1 MSIESKIK
9 KDIPLAPYTTFQIGG
24 SAKFFV
30 EVKFGDD
37 LEEAIAWAKKS
48 GIDYFIIGGGSNVLI
63 PDEGLN
69 GLVIKFTNDDIANL
83 TPRLHCGAGA
93 SLTSVLIAS
102 RANSLSGIEWS
113 AGIPKATIGGSV
125 RGNAGAFGKSMSDI
139 IETVEA
145 YNIKNKRFEFFSKN
159 DCQFEYRSSIF
170 KKDPNLLIWGATINL
185 RSANLEEIKEKVSD
199 NVNYRNERQPKLPSA
214 GSVFK
219 NLFLKDIRDVNEKLY
234 LHIMDEKK
242 GKGGKIGAGY
252 MVDLAGLKGKKIG
265 GAKVSLEHANFI
277 VNTGRATA
285 NDVIELIKLI
295 KKEVSMRFG
304 IELEEEVQVM
314 A

>member
-9 KDIPLAPYTTFQIGG
+9 KDVPLAPCSTFQIGG
-24 SAKFFV
+24 LAKFFI
-30 EVKFGDD
+30 EVKFAEE
-37 LEEAIAWAKKS
+37 LEEATSWAKKS
-48 GIDYFIIGGGSNVLI
+48 GIDFFILGGGSNILI

-69 GLVIKFTNDDIANL
+69 GLVIKFINNDIANL
-83 TPRLHCGAGA
+83 APRLHCGAGA
-93 SLTSVLIAS
+93 SLTSVLSIA
-102 RANSLSGIEWS
+102 RVNSLSGLEWS
-113 AGIPKATIGGSV
+113 AGIPKATIGGSI
-125 RGNAGAFGKSMSDI
+125 RGNAGAFGKSISDI

-145 YNIKNKRFEFFSKN
+145 YNIKSKRFEFFSRN

-170 KKDPNLLIWGATINL
+170 KKDSNFLIWGATLNL
-185 RSANLEEIKEKVSD
+185 RQTSLEEVRDKMTDNSRFRDEK
-199 NVNYRNERQPKLPSA
+199 QPKLPSA

-234 LHIMDEKK
+234 LHIIEEKQ

-252 MVDLAGLKGKKIG
+252 VIDLAGFKGKKIG

-285 NDVIELIKLI
+285 CDVIAHI
-295 KKEVSMRFG
+295 KKEVNMRYG
-304 IELEEEVQVM
+304 IELEEEVQILC
-314 A
+314 